1 MMSIKYDEQNLYL
14 AFFFQPQWLLP
25 PESEISKWFYI
36 KERYF
41 PSAGE
46 PGYIMIKQI
55 DMGQEFS
62 QIQNLVHRLSGQ

>member
-1 MMSIKYDEQNLYL
+1 MYHNQQRFSLLIDPKPIDNYTSYSQLNL
-14 AFFFQPQWLLP
+14 LL
-25 PESEISKWFYI
+25 IFL

-62 QIQNLVHRLSGQ
+62 QMQNLVTRLSGESR